1 MIAKQ
6 KTWFITGISSGMGL
20 EIARIAL
27 ENGDSVAGTVRKS
40 PEAAYRALNDAI
52 NLQVL
57 LLDVTDEAA
66 IKDGVEKAIARFGKI
81 DVLVNNAGYGYLGA
95 IEEATATEV
104 RQNFETNV
112 FGVLNV
118 TRAVLPYMR
127 KERSGHIINISSMF
141 SFGPRAGWGIY
152 AATKYAVNGIT
163 EGLAL
168 ELKPFNIKVTSVEP
182 GLFLTHFQGNS
193 TAQKAQVI
201 IGDYEDTEV
210 GKKRAELFSDNIKRL
225 GDVKK
230 IGHVLVQLAN
240 ADNPP
245 LHLPIGSDSVKAYRE
260 NALKYEGDVNAWE
273 KISVT
278 TDRPDY
284 YKD

>member
-20 EIARIAL
+20 EIARTVL
-27 ENGDSVAGTVRKS
+27 EHGDNVIGTVRKYA
-40 PEAAYRALNDAI
+40 EAAYQALDSAI
-52 NLQVL
+52 NLHVVV
-57 LLDVTDEAA
+57 LDVTDEVA
-66 IKDGVEKAIARFGKI
+66 IKHGVEEAITRFGKI
-81 DVLVNNAGYGYLGA
+81 DVLLNNAGYGYLGA
-95 IEEATATEV
+95 IEEATAAEV
-104 RQNFETNV
+104 RRNFETNV

-127 KERSGHIINISSMF
+127 KERAGHIINISSMF
-141 SFGPRAGWGIY
+141 SFGPKAGWGIY
-152 AATKYAVNGIT
+152 AATKYAVNGIS

-193 TAQKAQVI
+193 TAEKAKVI
-201 IGDYEDTEV
+201 IDDYERTEV

-230 IGHVLVQLAN
+230 IGHVIVQLAN
-240 ADNPP
+240 AEDPP
-245 LHLPIGSDSVKAYRE
+245 LHLPIGSDSVKAYRD
-260 NALKYEGDVNAWE
+260 NTLKYWEDVNEWE
-273 KISVT
+273 EISVT
-278 TDRPDY
+278 TDDPDY
-284 YKD
+284 FID